1 VSDSTSRQLIDSHR
15 VLDRSQSIETQC
27 ETQRIV
33 KNDRMPLAIYREL
46 ATHLEQVEGV
56 AVDCLPQD
64 STTFDYLLSQ
74 LGGLRIHLPND
85 PEAAHQVDH
94 ILAYYGDRYGAWT
107 ELKSEV

>member
-33 KNDRMPLAIYREL
+33 KNDRMPLAIYRE
-46 ATHLEQVEGV
+46 
-56 AVDCLPQD
+56 PQD